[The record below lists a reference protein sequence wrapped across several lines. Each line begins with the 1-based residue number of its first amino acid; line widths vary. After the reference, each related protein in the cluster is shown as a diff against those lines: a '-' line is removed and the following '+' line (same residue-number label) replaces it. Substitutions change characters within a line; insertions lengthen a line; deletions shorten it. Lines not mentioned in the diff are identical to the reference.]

1 MILRLVWRSISRRP
15 GRSALL
21 LAGYALGVGVTV
33 ALLSIGSAL
42 LEQARDRELV
52 GGGDLT
58 VLPAGLD
65 LETFKTGGVS
75 SLYFTV
81 EQAPFLYRQVLAGP
95 RFDDRIAAAAP
106 WIDDELIY
114 VGRRQGGAMGP
125 GSGRGA
131 GEGTDPGDLT
141 AVSAGGRVPGLSRA
155 LGVRAEVVAGRWED
169 GTSDRR
175 WRSPGDSA
183 LYAGLDAFHLPP
195 EGTGGKSAWAEWHY
209 FNVLLPR
216 DRGWLYLTYMVA
228 GAVPDGR
235 WGGRLLATLVEPV
248 GAAAGGDARTRPGA
262 PGADGGAAAGG
273 AADRGGA
280 TGRGRPDG
288 RDGGPHPAPGSGPA
302 PPMRVRTYE
311 AEVPARRVSF
321 SLARP
326 DLRIGDASVALD
338 GAGVYRLS
346 ATIPPAGGEGGPE
359 LRIDLS
365 VRAASRQHLPPL
377 EISGGGFPSGYTAPL
392 LDGRASGRVCV
403 GGRCRDVE
411 ARRAYHDHNWGVW
424 RAVTWDWGHAH
435 LGARSVLYGG
445 VRRDAELLRRPG
457 AGGDAGADGPDLAAT
472 GGGRFLFLSDT
483 LGFLGLFS
491 VDSLVHRWPERA
503 GPRASPR
510 SIRLRAARPPDSIR
524 LDVDVRHGRVTEAY
538 AAGAG
543 ASGEEAGP
551 GGAAEGRRRGIAP
564 GDVRPPADTRTLPRA
579 WFHQME
585 GAAALRGRLGG
596 EQITGRGSGFFETW
610 RVGVDW
616 PRRER
621 EGGGR

>member
-95 RFDDRIAAAAP
+95 RFEDRIAAAAP

-114 VGRRQGGAMGP
+114 LGRRQGGAEGSGSGHVAEGETGSGEAAGP
-125 GSGRGA
+125 GG
-131 GEGTDPGDLT
+131 LT
-141 AVSAGGRVPGLSRA
+141 AASAGGRVPGLSRA
-155 LGVRAEVVAGRWED
+155 LGVRTEVVAGGWED
-169 GTSDRR
+169 GASDRR

-195 EGTGGKSAWAEWHY
+195 EGTAGDSAWAEWHY
-209 FNVLLPR
+209 FNVLLPG

-235 WGGRLLATLVEPV
+235 WGGRLLATLVEPD
-248 GAAAGGDARTRPGA
+248 GAADGGDART
-262 PGADGGAAAGG
+262 
-273 AADRGGA
+273 
-280 TGRGRPDG
+280 
-288 RDGGPHPAPGSGPA
+288 GPA

-338 GAGVYRLS
+338 DAGVYRLT
-346 ATIPPAGGEGGPE
+346 ATIPAAGGEGGRD
-359 LRIDLS
+359 LRVDLS
-365 VRAASRQHLPPL
+365 IRAVSRQHLPPL
-377 EISGGGFPSGYTAPL
+377 EVSGGGFPSGYTAPL

-403 GGRCRDVE
+403 GGRCRQVE
-411 ARRAYHDHNWGVW
+411 TARAYHDHNWGVW
-424 RAVTWDWGHAH
+424 QAVTWDWGHAH

-445 VRRDAELLRRPG
+445 VRRDADLLRRPG
-457 AGGDAGADGPDLAAT
+457 AGSDAGPDGPGPGGGD
-472 GGGRFLFLSDT
+472 GGRFLFLSDT
-483 LGFLGLFS
+483 LGFLGLLP
-491 VDSLVHRWPERA
+491 VDSLVHRWPESA
-503 GPRASPR
+503 GPRTGPR
-510 SIRLRAARPPDSIR
+510 SIRLRAARPPDSVR
-524 LDVDVRHGRVTEAY
+524 LDVDVRHGRATEAY
-538 AAGAG
+538 AVGAG
-543 ASGEEAGP
+543 AAEEGAGP
-551 GGAAEGRRRGIAP
+551 GGAAQARRREVAP
-564 GDVRPPADTRTLPRA
+564 RDGRPSDETHARARA
-579 WFHQME
+579 WFHQMQ
-585 GAAALRGRLGG
+585 GSATLRGHVGG
-596 EQITGRGSGFFETW
+596 EQISDRGSGFFETW
-610 RVGVDW
+610 RIGFDR

-621 EGGGR
+621 EGGGREGGGQDGGGRQGGRR